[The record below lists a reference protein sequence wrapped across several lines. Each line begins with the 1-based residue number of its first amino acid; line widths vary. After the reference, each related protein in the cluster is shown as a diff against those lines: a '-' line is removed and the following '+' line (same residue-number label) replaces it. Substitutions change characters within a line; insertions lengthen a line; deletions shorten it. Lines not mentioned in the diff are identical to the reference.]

1 MADRGCFVR
10 GRRCFLDSAILVR
23 ESKRADRRTTDFS
36 AALQF
41 KCHLRIYNYY
51 RARFV
56 FFFYWYEK
64 KDVEGKKSDQSIG
77 NSISSK
83 KLFIRIVAG
92 VWCLMCIILANS
104 FSGQLTSF
112 LTTPIYEPLVD
123 SFEGIAES
131 KTLNLVVEWKSVMG
145 ETFLV
150 PPFSVFRNEAVSKLL
165 IIDYISCR
173 MQKLRRFSDWGTRFE
188 PTLRTTR
195 KLELI
200 WKSVSTLIKLSILE

>member
-112 LTTPIYEPLVD
+112 LTTPKLNPIIR
-123 SFEGIAES
+123 SFEDLAKSTELRLS
-131 KTLNLVVEWKSVMG
+131 VEKGS
-145 ETFLV
+145 
-150 PPFSVFRNEAVSKLL
+150 L
-165 IIDYISCR
+165 IREII
-173 MQKLRRFSDWGTRFE
+173 MVHWF
-188 PTLRTTR
+188 
-195 KLELI
+195 
-200 WKSVSTLIKLSILE
+200 SILLQMIIFSENIS